1 MRNKVTYSFFNE
13 LLRSPLLG
21 VVDIIDPCL
30 SQKSKKKKKNPS
42 YFEFEDLNF

>member
-21 VVDIIDPCL
+21 VVDIIDLCL
-30 SQKSKKKKKNPS
+30 SQKRKKKNPS
-42 YFEFEDLNF
+42 YFEIENLNF